1 MNDFILIIILLP
13 IIFMLHEFEEII
25 CFKPWIEK
33 NQSWLITKYPLFSK
47 LVAHLNEM
55 SVPTFAMLVLEEFIL
70 VSIVTITALTLL
82 NYIVLSYAILWIIY
96 KLIHITNTPH
106 IQYKRSSIN

>member
-70 VSIVTITALTLL
+70 VSIVTITALTLHW
-82 NYIVLSYAILWIIY
+82 YYPDSACCSII
-96 KLIHITNTPH
+96 NG
-106 IQYKRSSIN
+106 

>member
-33 NQSWLITKYPLFSK
+33 NQSWLI
-47 LVAHLNEM
+47 LN
-55 SVPTFAMLVLEEFIL
+55 IL
-70 VSIVTITALTLL
+70 YFL
-82 NYIVLSYAILWIIY
+82 N
-96 KLIHITNTPH
+96 
-106 IQYKRSSIN
+106 